1 MTDGIKRRRWGLK
14 GRLVLLTLVVG
25 TVPLLLGIGMAYFQG
40 THELQVVIGSS
51 FAGLAT
57 ETARKLDLVF
67 GDEITRLSRIAAD
80 PVLIE
85 ALERDLKNVQGESK
99 DIQRLRDEVETLKNV
114 LKSPVRRHHWVRDAL
129 HDIRERFDDVLDVA
143 VAEGIQVSRYIAE
156 IGRILGM

>member
-1 MTDGIKRRRWGLK
+1 
-14 GRLVLLTLVVG
+14 
-25 TVPLLLGIGMAYFQG
+25 MATPKPKDQD
-40 THELQVVIGSS
+40 
-51 FAGLAT
+51 
-57 ETARKLDLVF
+57 ARQIDLDEV
-67 GDEITRLSRIAAD
+67 AK
-80 PVLIE
+80 LIE